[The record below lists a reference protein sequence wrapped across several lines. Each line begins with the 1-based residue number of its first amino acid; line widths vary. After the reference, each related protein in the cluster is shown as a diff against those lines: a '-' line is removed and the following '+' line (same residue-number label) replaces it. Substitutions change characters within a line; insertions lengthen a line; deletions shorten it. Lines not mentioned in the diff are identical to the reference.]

1 MAKSQWH
8 LIQLYKLVAVA
19 HHLEVAHKLLAR
31 YDHRTSAVVG
41 VEAEAFGLFEVL
53 IEKEMY
59 MILLVV
65 DKTKRRYRAGLQ
77 TEIALHSLRRCE
89 AELSLVQTVLKVV
102 DRHILVA
109 VEANEVVAIALV
121 VAEKEVFAVHRPIVV
136 PILLGNLDGRRC
148 RVRICLI
155 FYVVCIQKFKDSLTA

>member
-59 MILLVV
+59 VILLIV

-77 TEIALHSLRRCE
+77 TEIALHTLRRCE
-89 AELSLVQTVLKVV
+89 AQLSLMQTVLKVV
-102 DRHILVA
+102 DSHILVA
-109 VEANEVVAIALV
+109 VETHEVVAIALV
-121 VAEKEVFAVHRPIVV
+121 VAEKEVLAVHRAVIV
-136 PILLGNLDGRRC
+136 PILLGNLDCRRFGM
-148 RVRICLI
+148 RVGLI
-155 FYVVCIQKFKDSLTA
+155 FYVVRIQKFKDSLTA